1 MTTTFTGSCLC
12 GAVRFE
18 AKGEPGIVGHCHCVD
33 CRKSSGTGHCT
44 HAMMPEDAVT
54 IEGATTRFDKPA
66 DSGNMVSRHF
76 CGTCGAPVYSTNSG
90 MPGMI
95 FLRASSL
102 DDPDILTPGMIV
114 YAGRAPGWDTMDDS
128 LPAFETMPPD
138 RPDLA
143 I

>member
-1 MTTTFTGSCLC
+1 MAQLIGERILET
-12 GAVRFE
+12 
-18 AKGEPGIVGHCHCVD
+18 GEPGIVGHCHCVD
-33 CRKSSGTGHCT
+33 CRKTSGTGHGT
-44 HAMMPEDAVT
+44 HAMMPEGAVS
-54 IEGATTRFDKPA
+54 IEGSTVRFDKPA

-76 CGTCGAPVYSTNSG
+76 CGTCGAPVYSINSG

-102 DDPDILTPGMIV
+102 DDPDVIKPGLIV
-114 YAGRAPGWDTMDDS
+114 YASRAPGWDVMDGS

-138 RPDLA
+138 RPDLE